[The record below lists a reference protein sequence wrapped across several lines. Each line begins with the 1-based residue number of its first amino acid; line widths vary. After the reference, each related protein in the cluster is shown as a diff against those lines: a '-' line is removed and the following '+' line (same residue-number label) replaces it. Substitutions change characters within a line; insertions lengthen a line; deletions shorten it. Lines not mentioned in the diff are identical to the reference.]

1 MGGLFLY
8 GLLPLLIF
16 AVIDAFSHR
25 VSFAV
30 GAAVLCAFGEL
41 LLLYQVTGQVD
52 PVSLAAVFLFIVF
65 GLFSVRRD
73 NRRLFKLQ
81 PAVLAGLT
89 GGLVGYLEFFG
100 QPVVYRYLP
109 LLKAA
114 APGELAQALQDPA
127 FLALIDRMFDYL
139 VMVLFLD
146 ALLIAYA
153 ALYCRTAV
161 WLMVNVFGLYL
172 MAFLVAIGVMGFAF
186 FVG

>member
-109 LLKAA
+109 LSH
-114 APGELAQALQDPA
+114 
-127 FLALIDRMFDYL
+127 R
-139 VMVLFLD
+139 LFLEFSP
-146 ALLIAYA
+146 LLSLHPGAQ
-153 ALYCRTAV
+153 L
-161 WLMVNVFGLYL
+161 G
-172 MAFLVAIGVMGFAF
+172 GFWGSQS
-186 FVG
+186 VTLTTTVI